1 MDIVHLSSNIQNEI
15 VGHFEDGLQNLRQ
28 FYMHSASDYRGVTR
42 KQLTDLAGKAKDAFK
57 LASQKSYT
65 YREKLTVKSQE
76 LLLFRKNSEEEIQ
89 KLKGDISACESSIS
103 IKRRDLANAKEEKT
117 NLQSEVRRHE
127 RQVEKSE
134 EEHRNTGK
142 AAIGTQIGIG
152 VAGIAATILSGGTL
166 GPVAVA
172 AVATNTGVAVT
183 VLVKQKKELDEQRT
197 KLRRKEIEVEE
208 QKRHI
213 KEKEKSKADME
224 KKMYAQQRDL
234 TKVQSDYA
242 KCFEDLKWCTEYL
255 DRATKCLAIIDTIL
269 GKAEVL
275 CDKTE
280 RCRYLSSLL
289 PILSDMHRSL
299 VSKIPNAPLLGEC
312 RLAIQS
318 LEGIAGTVPEQMDV
332 DYNED
337 LVDDF
342 L

>member
-28 FYMHSASDYRGVTR
+28 FYMHSASDYRDVTR
-42 KQLTDLAGKAKDAFK
+42 NQLTDLAGKAKDAFK

-65 YREKLTVKSQE
+65 YREKLTVKSQD
-76 LLLFRKNSEEEIQ
+76 LLLSRQHSEEEIQ

-103 IKRRDLANAKEEKT
+103 IKRRDLANAKEEKKS
-117 NLQSEVRRHE
+117 LQSEVRSRE
-127 RQVEKSE
+127 YQVKKSE
-134 EEHRNTGK
+134 KEHESTGK
-142 AAIGTQIGIG
+142 AAIGTQIGVGVVSIG
-152 VAGIAATILSGGTL
+152 ATILSGGTL
-166 GPVAVA
+166 APLA
-172 AVATNTGVAVT
+172 AAAMAANTGLT
-183 VLVKQKKELDEQRT
+183 VGVLMKQKKELDEQRT

-213 KEKEKSKADME
+213 KDKEKSKADME

-234 TKVQSDYA
+234 TKAQSDYA

-289 PILSDMHRSL
+289 PILSDMHHSL
-299 VSKIPNAPLLGEC
+299 TSKIPNAPLLGEC

-318 LEGIAGTVPEQMDV
+318 LEDIAGTFSEQMDV

-342 L
+342 I